1 MDNGSN
7 VDCKEESEFNLE
19 DTQVKKEEIIEEVVV
34 EEKSEEQPQA
44 GGRMNIAVVG
54 NNPLSR

>member
-1 MDNGSN
+1 M
-7 VDCKEESEFNLE
+7 SE
-19 DTQVKKEEIIEEVVV
+19 EEIIEEEIVEEVVV
-34 EEKSEEQPQA
+34 EEESEEQPLA